1 MSLLDLVWVHVP
13 VLGMMLA
20 RALMSGNISAE
31 SNHSNEALPR
41 CKGETH
47 QQASHFTFDY
57 SRCLVCLVGYE
68 IDLRYSDGRS
78 NSLLNNATQR
88 SVPQQHR
95 FRSISFARLI
105 VSYLRQ
111 HALCF
116 RIPGRSLLAGR
127 KRTRRSSVRGARQRT
142 SNIYI
147 Y

>member
-1 MSLLDLVWVHVP
+1 MSLLVW
-13 VLGMMLA
+13 
-20 RALMSGNISAE
+20 ALRSGPWHDACTG
-31 SNHSNEALPR
+31 SNEWKHLCRRIIQTKLCRVAR
-41 CKGETH
+41 EKRTSKYH
-47 QQASHFTFDY
+47 ISHSIIHVAWFVWSVT
-57 SRCLVCLVGYE
+57 RQI